1 MVKNLPVNAG
11 DMGSIPS
18 QERPHLPQSNYANA
32 LQLLS
37 LNSRSCETQLL
48 KPAL

>member
-1 MVKNLPVNAG
+1 MLKNLPADAG
-11 DMGSIPS
+11 DMGSIPG

-37 LNSRSCETQLL
+37 LSSWSCEPQLL
-48 KPAL
+48 RPAL